1 MQSAVLLFSPVSVEV
16 ERDRVFRRIYIGS
29 IDDIKAI
36 NVLKK
41 DIYILSMRAQRGVAL
56 KHIRACAKEAG
67 VPAALY
73 HHQHPGTII
82 LSDMH
87 THLALV

>member
-1 MQSAVLLFSPVSVEV
+1 
-16 ERDRVFRRIYIGS
+16 
-29 IDDIKAI
+29 
-36 NVLKK
+36 
-41 DIYILSMRAQRGVAL
+41 MRAQRGVAL
-56 KHIRACAKEAG
+56 KHIVRACAKEAG

-73 HHQHPGTII
+73 YHQQHPGTII